1 MTRDIIASAVFYPA
15 VVLALHYWYVRK
27 RRHPDWVPW
36 RATGRFIW
44 ELLWP
49 CLLVLVVVVTII
61 IASGVETSAK
71 ALGPI
76 MALLV
81 AIPAF
86 RRARRLITEPPQKW
100 RNILY

>member
-49 CLLVLVVVVTII
+49 CLLVLVVVVTVIM
-61 IASGVETSAK
+61 ASGIEKSAR
-71 ALGPI
+71 AVGPI

-81 AIPAF
+81 VIPAF
-86 RRARRLITEPPQKW
+86 LRARRLITEPPKK
-100 RNILY
+100 